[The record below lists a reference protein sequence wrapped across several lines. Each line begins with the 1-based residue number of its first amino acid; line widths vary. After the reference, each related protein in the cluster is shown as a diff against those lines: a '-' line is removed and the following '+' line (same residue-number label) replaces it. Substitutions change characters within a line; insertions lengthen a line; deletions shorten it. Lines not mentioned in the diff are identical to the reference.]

1 MKLLHLTLSGGEPML
16 HKNFF
21 DFLRKCKEY
30 DFSVN
35 VLSNLTLL
43 NDEIIK
49 EMKAN
54 HLLGVQVSLYSMDSN
69 IHDEITQMKGS
80 FEKTKN
86 AILKLIE
93 NDIPLQISCPIMK
106 QNKNCYNDV
115 INWAKKHN
123 IHVGDDYV
131 IIARYNHTTQNLS
144 SRLSINDIK
153 EVINEKIANDTK
165 IFRANGKGS

>member
-1 MKLLHLTLSGGEPML
+1 ML
-16 HKNFF
+16 HKNFC
-21 DFLRKCKEY
+21 DFLRKCREY

-49 EMKAN
+49 EMKMN
-54 HLLGVQVSLYSMDSN
+54 PLLGVQVSLYSMDSN

-86 AILKLIE
+86 AILQLIE

-106 QNKNCYNDV
+106 QNKNNYHEV
-115 INWAKKHN
+115 IKWAKKHK

-131 IIARYNHTTQNLS
+131 IIARYNHTTQNLNC
-144 SRLSINDIK
+144 RLSIYEIK
-153 EVINEKIANDTK
+153 EVIKEKAANDAK
-165 IFRANGKGS
+165 YLEQMEIEG